1 MRGLTSLM
9 ERLTFGLADRVISS
23 SEALRRIAIERGG
36 VLAERVSL
44 VRSGIDLSRFGDA
57 TPDPSVREG
66 RDHLVLYLGIIGS
79 QDGVDLLLHAV
90 DHFVHAMRRNDALF
104 VIAGD
109 GPALAQLREMARS
122 LDIDEHLRF
131 TGYVKGTPLHRLL
144 ASADIGVCPDPAN
157 VFNDKLSMNKI
168 MEYQAYRLPVVLF
181 DLNEG
186 GMLAGEGGVIA
197 RDNDPVQLAERVA
210 ELLDDPDRR
219 ARMGA
224 AARARVEAEFA
235 WPIHAKRYV
244 ALFDALC

>member
-1 MRGLTSLM
+1 
-9 ERLTFGLADRVISS
+9 
-23 SEALRRIAIERGG
+23 
-36 VLAERVSL
+36 
-44 VRSGIDLSRFGDA
+44 
-57 TPDPSVREG
+57 
-66 RDHLVLYLGIIGS
+66 
-79 QDGVDLLLHAV
+79 
-90 DHFVHAMRRNDALF
+90 
-104 VIAGD
+104 
-109 GPALAQLREMARS
+109 
-122 LDIDEHLRF
+122 
-131 TGYVKGTPLHRLL
+131 
-144 ASADIGVCPDPAN
+144 
-157 VFNDKLSMNKI
+157 